1 MKKTIELGKKLR
13 NYISII
19 GKAKKKKINGH
30 TFITDIEVEKII
42 FCLPKKTEA
51 IKK

>member
-1 MKKTIELGKKLR
+1 MRSTIP
-13 NYISII
+13 
-19 GKAKKKKINGH
+19 KIHQYGH

>member
-30 TFITDIEVEKII
+30 TFIIRILAWYNLFENGVS
-42 FCLPKKTEA
+42 
-51 IKK
+51 IK